1 MAVRW
6 DGCSSFRERTQSLW
20 NTLSH
25 IRHGYCSSQASN
37 SFRQMWQISFSL
49 KKKQNHKNKGGV
61 YPSMNE
67 WINNRNNATTVRKL
81 IFCRQLKNFLFCFVL
96 FFYNCRTFYILWIF
110 CLHLRKPIVVHSAT
124 DETKLGSNQFTNI
137 KQFVCIWIM
146 RIPWI
151 FFFYNAFKRRILL
164 TLFWLFGSLDVCI
177 ILPLGETFSYI
188 RLPLPYL
195 EEYALL
201 SM

>member
-1 MAVRW
+1 MRRVQFLQRK
-6 DGCSSFRERTQSLW
+6 
-20 NTLSH
+20 NTIFVEHFVTYSTWILLLT
-25 IRHGYCSSQASN
+25 G
-37 SFRQMWQISFSL
+37 FELFSTDVTNL
-49 KKKQNHKNKGGV
+49 ILLEKKQNHKNKGGV

-124 DETKLGSNQFTNI
+124 DETKPGSNQFTNI